1 MKGFKERLNDELN
14 KLENNIKDELNKI
27 GTEMILINKNVENS
41 LSIKDKLLVTFSI
54 FTLGLGMVFYGLF
67 YQLPNLIINVIS
79 EERKFQK
86 YLEEIEENIINE
98 FQNIKDSINNNI
110 KSYNKI
116 VTKNIKRF
124 YGVIKAGKIKNDE
137 YWKNAK
143 EKYKIIYNKYKSI
156 KNQ

>member
-1 MKGFKERLNDELN
+1 MIE
-14 KLENNIKDELNKI
+14 IK
-27 GTEMILINKNVENS
+27 KNVSSS
-41 LSIKDKLLVTFSI
+41 LSSKDKFLVTFS
-54 FTLGLGMVFYGLF
+54 FCTLGIGAIAYGLF
-67 YQLPNLIINVIS
+67 YKLPNLIINAVK
-79 EERKFQK
+79 EERKFQQ
-86 YLEEIEENIINE
+86 YLEEIEEDIENE
-98 FQNIKDSINNNI
+98 FQSIKDSIENNI
-110 KSYNKI
+110 KSYKNI